1 MTRDI
6 SLLCLDT
13 FYTFVLRIAF
23 WFAVILHVNGRQC
36 QDKMVNFD
44 LKKKK
49 MVNFAII
56 LSSWV
61 TQKDHIL
68 SECPSLSLPA
78 FLGGLAAVIPVHT
91 QPVYFLCTF
100 DLLDLI
106 LSFFCFPFLSLL
118 FFCWLWFRWF
128 LELQICS
135 FHYVSQLLSSWP
147 VGKRNCKYW
156 RVLVTH
162 IIINAFK
169 GRNKK
174 KFMHADIH
182 HTCYINKQE
191 HMGHKN
197 FMFSFLQM
205 YS

>member
-1 MTRDI
+1 
-6 SLLCLDT
+6 
-13 FYTFVLRIAF
+13 
-23 WFAVILHVNGRQC
+23 
-36 QDKMVNFD
+36 MVNFE
-44 LKKKK
+44 
-49 MVNFAII
+49 II

-78 FLGGLAAVIPVHT
+78 FLSGLAAVIPVHT
-91 QPVYFLCTF
+91 LFLASLFSLYFWPIRLNIVF
-100 DLLDLI
+100 LLLPF
-106 LSFFCFPFLSLL
+106 SFPL

-197 FMFSFLQM
+197 FMFSFLKM